1 MEPWDVVVI
10 GGGILGT
17 SVSYWLANQYDA
29 RIAVLEKEENVAVHT
44 SHRNTGVVHRPFYL
58 DPKARR
64 VFARSSQTAYGMW
77 KAYARDRKLPW
88 SPVGTFE
95 VATRPEDVK
104 RVEKYYHWGLENG
117 MGEDELE
124 LLTSEEVRKYEPNV
138 RCFGAIWSK
147 TDTGVDYQLF
157 TRYLRRDAEEEGV
170 EFLLGFD
177 AKSITVGEDLL
188 TIHDHLEA
196 GPVRARFL
204 INCAGGNSIR
214 VAHMMGV
221 GREYGD
227 LNFRGEYW
235 EIGKEWTNLASHNIY
250 TVARH
255 PELPFLD
262 PHWIVRA
269 DGRREIGPNAVPVA
283 GPYTYKGFFRNPFEA
298 VEKLLEPPIRNKVA
312 LLYNRDFLTLAGEEW
327 MSSISKKV
335 MASRAQEFLPDL
347 KVDYLVSHGV
357 AGVRASVID
366 RNANFIKE
374 AIELQGP
381 HSYHITNY
389 NSPGATGSP
398 AYAAWLVNKL
408 RTKGLLEHMKKRTQ
422 ETAGIWN
429 FEDVCESIGTFGN

>member
-157 TRYLRRDAEEEGV
+157 TRYLRRDAEEAGV

-177 AKSITVGEDLL
+177 AKSIAVGEDLL
-188 TIHDHLEA
+188 TIHNHQGAD
-196 GPVRARFL
+196 PVRTRFL

-214 VAHMMGV
+214 VAHMMGI

-235 EIGKEWTNLASHNIY
+235 EIGKEWTNLATHNIY

-255 PELPFLD
+255 LSSRFS
-262 PHWIVRA
+262 
-269 DGRREIGPNAVPVA
+269 
-283 GPYTYKGFFRNPFEA
+283 
-298 VEKLLEPPIRNKVA
+298 
-312 LLYNRDFLTLAGEEW
+312 TL
-327 MSSISKKV
+327 
-335 MASRAQEFLPDL
+335 
-347 KVDYLVSHGV
+347 
-357 AGVRASVID
+357 
-366 RNANFIKE
+366 
-374 AIELQGP
+374 
-381 HSYHITNY
+381 
-389 NSPGATGSP
+389 TGSSGP
-398 AYAAWLVNKL
+398 TADAKL
-408 RTKGLLEHMKKRTQ
+408 GQTPSPSQARTPTKVSSGVHLRRSRSSLNPQSGTRWHCCT
-422 ETAGIWN
+422 T
-429 FEDVCESIGTFGN
+429 GTFSPLRVRSGCRPFPRK